1 MKYELLMTYLLPVIG
16 TALVSLAGFF
26 GAQLKALYQKYVND
40 RTKEAVA
47 RTCVK
52 AVEQLYHDLGGP
64 EKLKKAQEGIRQML
78 EEKGIAISELE
89 MEMLIESVVS
99 EFNYGFKTGAAA
111 GDPSTALRSAQDDG
125 AEGTAGGDPSAAPQ
139 DDSAEYSEE
148 GGGV

>member
-1 MKYELLMTYLLPVIG
+1 MKYELLMSYLLPVIG

-26 GAQLKALYQKYVND
+26 GAQLKALYQKYIND

-78 EEKGIAISELE
+78 EEKGISISELE

-99 EFNYGFKTGAAA
+99 EFNYGFAKTVPAV
-111 GDPSTALRSAQDDG
+111 GDSSATPQNDKKT
-125 AEGTAGGDPSAAPQ
+125 ETAGGDPSATPQ

>member
-1 MKYELLMTYLLPVIG
+1 MKYELLMSYLLPVIG

-26 GAQLKALYQKYVND
+26 GAQLKAIYQRYIND

-78 EEKGIAISELE
+78 EEKGIPISELE

-99 EFNYGFKTGAAA
+99 EFNYGFAKDTKVLSNDRDDNDGEKDTSSVTADAVP
-111 GDPSTALRSAQDDG
+111 PSPQG
-125 AEGTAGGDPSAAPQ
+125 EG
-139 DDSAEYSEE
+139 YSEE

>member
-16 TALVSLAGFF
+16 AALVSLAGFF

-78 EEKGIAISELE
+78 EEKGIPISELE

-99 EFNYGFKTGAAA
+99 EFNYGFHTAVRSL
-111 GDPSTALRSAQDDG
+111 GDARDDNDGEKDTSSVTADAVPSSPQG
-125 AEGTAGGDPSAAPQ
+125 EG
-139 DDSAEYSEE
+139 YSEE